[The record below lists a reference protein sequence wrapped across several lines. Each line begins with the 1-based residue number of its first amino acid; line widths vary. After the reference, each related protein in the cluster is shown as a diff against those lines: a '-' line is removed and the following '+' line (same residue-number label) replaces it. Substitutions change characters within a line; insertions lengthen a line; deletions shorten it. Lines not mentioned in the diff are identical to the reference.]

1 MLGVAGGDDPS
12 GGACMMGIAL
22 DRRSQEPLR
31 HAAGEVEAQ
40 PFLEPTLSSSRKM
53 VLKKKLGGI
62 LPPHRPV
69 SQFITDFECEI
80 VN

>member
-53 VLKKKLGGI
+53 VLKKTRWNFATT
-62 LPPHRPV
+62 PSR
-69 SQFITDFECEI
+69 ITVYCL
-80 VN
+80 

>member
-40 PFLEPTLSSSRKM
+40 DAGAEPTLSSSRKM
-53 VLKKKLGGI
+53 VLKKTRWNFATT
-62 LPPHRPV
+62 PSR
-69 SQFITDFECEI
+69 ITVYCL
-80 VN
+80 